1 MDDVTLALQGNKEAA
16 KRLTDAGVL
25 VPCPYCGGKPTTRIR
40 VKAECIEMEVKC
52 FNCGTNKFYQ
62 VEICDTEFNKLTS
75 GMTQAIKAWNTRAPI
90 LSESELKKLCGGG
103 EED

>member
-1 MDDVTLALQGNKEAA
+1 MNDIKRALLGDHEAA
-16 KRLTDAGVL
+16 KRLTDAGEL
-25 VPCPYCGGKPTTRIR
+25 LPCPCCGGKPTTRIR

-90 LSESELKKLCGGG
+90 LSA
-103 EED
+103 EEMEMLHGKENP